1 MVRTNLSEQAKRS
14 LEETIVELRGKS
26 ITIVIDYI
34 DPIDKEV
41 EMSIS
46 INDEKGEGIVSIG
59 PGLARVGDTITLM
72 NIDQAFDIKF
82 T

>member
-1 MVRTNLSEQAKRS
+1 MVRTKLSDQAKRR

-34 DPIDKEV
+34 DRRKKEV

-46 INDEKGEGIVSIG
+46 VNDEKGESIVSIG

-72 NIDQAFDIKF
+72 NIDQVFDIKF
-82 T
+82 K